1 MGHVLH
7 YFTHLEKHATADN
20 EQLSFAFKYALGMF
34 FTTALMTLFVEAVT
48 YGNFYTHHY
57 GVIEEESIMFF
68 MNALLVPVIWAIN
81 PFQIYV
87 LIKRKLNFGSKVLT
101 QREANHIMEDFNY
114 DVGKRYAEVLESMWF
129 TFLYVPL
136 IPMGAFLTAIGTGL
150 YYWVD
155 KYNLLRRSSV
165 KENVSG
171 KLSITAL
178 TFLDLVLV
186 FFALGQ
192 IIFDYFLRHHVNTA
206 SIVQLVVAVIYICL
220 PLNKI
225 IDIFNKENFYLEEK
239 SYRDAKDS
247 FKDNYMD
254 LHPMYSKLNAE

>member
-7 YFTHLEKHATADN
+7 YFTHLEKHGTADN

-34 FTTALMTLFVEAVT
+34 FTTALMTLFVEAFT

-101 QREANHIMEDFNY
+101 QREANHLMEDFNY

-206 SIVQLVVAVIYICL
+206 SIVQLVVAIIYICL

-225 IDIFNKENFYLEEK
+225 IDFFNKENFYLEEK
-239 SYRDAKDS
+239 SYRDVKDS